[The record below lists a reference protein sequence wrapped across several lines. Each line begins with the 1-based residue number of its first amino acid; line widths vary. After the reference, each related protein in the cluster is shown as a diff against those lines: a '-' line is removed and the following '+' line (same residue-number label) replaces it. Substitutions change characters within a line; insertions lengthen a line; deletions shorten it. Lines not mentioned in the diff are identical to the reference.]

1 MAMRRMKDL
10 RRADARLNRTKR
22 YILKINFFI
31 SCCLLS
37 LTCVAV
43 PGWSQP
49 ELVYVENGMEREIDG
64 IDGATPYYYMDFGE
78 KKLLGE
84 MSGCFL
90 RTNDADI
97 LSAGYA
103 PVSYIVEN
111 CEADAMFAVVSIGEK
126 SRDSSWNR
134 FKVNSLLKLWDE
146 EVIKNA
152 AFLLCWYQPGAE
164 LLTIGK
170 LVKLPYYEG
179 KLFRTSLRVEVD
191 NEEKDGGPVLL
202 LWGKD
207 GPIPPKSSNV
217 ENEDFFRLIISGSL
231 EQIEENEISENLLKS
246 KDAFGNGAVHYAA
259 AHGRTDILEKL
270 ILEGAELNAGNEN
283 KMTPLLLAVSA
294 GHKSTLDLLL
304 HYKAD
309 TKKKDTDDRTA
320 LHYASY
326 CGHED
331 IVRELLNNN
340 KRSVNKKD
348 AFHQTP
354 VHYAINASNDD
365 IVGLLA
371 DNKGNIRSDKEN
383 LQGLL
388 INHISGEN
396 FNIVNF
402 LLDHNAKANGEIYGT
417 TPLIIAAGNSSLE
430 MVDLLLEQGASVNR
444 SNENQISP
452 LLSACLTGRL
462 EVVNYLLEKDANV
475 NVQSKSGLSA
485 IQAAVL
491 RNDPE
496 MIDLLISHG
505 VDIETEDGA
514 GRTPFWNA
522 AILGYRESMKTLLEA
537 GASCNLNMKDAIGLM
552 ELAFRYDM
560 PEAVGLALDQCL
572 DANFLFYDKYPSTWM
587 AEYYAADEILDLL
600 IASGAEKNT
609 GEALAII
616 PIKDLSERPRIVEHT
631 GIYYP
636 TDQKVSNLLK
646 PLQGLADGHPK

>member
-1 MAMRRMKDL
+1 
-10 RRADARLNRTKR
+10 
-22 YILKINFFI
+22 
-31 SCCLLS
+31 
-37 LTCVAV
+37 
-43 PGWSQP
+43 
-49 ELVYVENGMEREIDG
+49 
-64 IDGATPYYYMDFGE
+64 
-78 KKLLGE
+78 
-84 MSGCFL
+84 
-90 RTNDADI
+90 
-97 LSAGYA
+97 
-103 PVSYIVEN
+103 
-111 CEADAMFAVVSIGEK
+111 
-126 SRDSSWNR
+126 
-134 FKVNSLLKLWDE
+134 
-146 EVIKNA
+146 
-152 AFLLCWYQPGAE
+152 
-164 LLTIGK
+164 
-170 LVKLPYYEG
+170 
-179 KLFRTSLRVEVD
+179 
-191 NEEKDGGPVLL
+191 
-202 LWGKD
+202 
-207 GPIPPKSSNV
+207 
-217 ENEDFFRLIISGSL
+217 L

-636 TDQKVSNLLK
+636 TDLKRKYGTRKFVVQIIIDEEGHVLFPKMIDSAIPEIDRIVMETITGWRFTIPRDASGMACSTIAQLPILLECEDIEKGTWEISEVDQMPGVIKAFPPKYPHALRVKGIQGRVVLDIIIDEAGKAEKISIESMTHKGFAESAIAAGKKYEFSPGYYQGEPVKVRVKLPIIYEFN
-646 PLQGLADGHPK
+646 